1 MSMKIKALTVIAA
14 AFLTIAA
21 SGTAY
26 SKDRGY
32 NQYNSPIVIVR
43 GHDRVIYPPFVSLEQ
58 FYHKAHARQF
68 NDRQY
73 LKMKQHRKNKKKIRR
88 LRRLHNTH
96 HFERPIIIVTVP
108 R

>member
-1 MSMKIKALTVIAA
+1 MSIKTKALTVIAA
-14 AFLTIAA
+14 AFLTFAA

-32 NQYNSPIVIVR
+32 HQHNSPNVIVS
-43 GHDRVIYPPFVSLEQ
+43 GHDRVMYAPIASRGQ
-58 FYHKAHARQF
+58 FYHKVHARQF

-73 LKMKQHRKNKKKIRR
+73 LRMKKHRKIKKKIRR

-96 HFERPIIIVTVP
+96 HLERPIIIVTVP

>member
-14 AFLTIAA
+14 AFLTFAA

-32 NQYNSPIVIVR
+32 YQHNSPNVIVWQ
-43 GHDRVIYPPFVSLEQ
+43 HDRVMYPPVVSHGQ
-58 FYHKAHARQF
+58 FYQKVHARQF

-73 LKMKQHRKNKKKIRR
+73 LRMKKHRKMKRKIRR